1 MQTNDTMNQEDRNL
15 MTQIE
20 KDISEIKIAL
30 LGSLMSGDKGL
41 VGRVHLFDDKLEKL
55 EKKVDDRIKE
65 ADIRIELLEK
75 SNVRNSVKMTIITW
89 VASVLGLGFASLI
102 FKYFEK

>member
-20 KDISEIKIAL
+20 KDISEIKLAL
-30 LGSLMSGDKGL
+30 LGSAMSGDTGL
-41 VGRVHLFDDKLEKL
+41 VGRVHKFEYKVKEL

-65 ADIRIELLEK
+65 ADIRIDLLEK
-75 SNVRNSVKMTIITW
+75 TNVRNSVKMTIITW